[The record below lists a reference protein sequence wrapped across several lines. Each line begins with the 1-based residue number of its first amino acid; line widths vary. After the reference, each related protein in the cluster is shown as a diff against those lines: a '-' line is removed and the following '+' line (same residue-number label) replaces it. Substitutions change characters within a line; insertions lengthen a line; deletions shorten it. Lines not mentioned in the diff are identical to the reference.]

1 MLAVP
6 SARAAS
12 VVLIFPT
19 ISESAASL
27 IELEL
32 SAISVG
38 ALLVAAAASAT
49 PSAFAKE
56 ISPTVLPTV
65 ALAAAAT

>member
-1 MLAVP
+1 M
-6 SARAAS
+6 
-12 VVLIFPT
+12 VLILPT
-19 ISESAASL
+19 TSEPEASL
-27 IELEL
+27 IEFEL

-56 ISPTVLPTV
+56 ISPAVLPTV
-65 ALAAAAT
+65 AFAAAAT